1 MIRRKKNAQALHRAA
16 EVLGGSDRLA
26 TFLAVPIDSLD
37 TWLGC
42 YEDPPPDVVQIALD
56 VLVDDV
62 AIPTQKFG

>member
-1 MIRRKKNAQALHRAA
+1 MSRPRQNAQALHRAA

-37 TWLGC
+37 TWLAC
-42 YEDPPPDVVQIALD
+42 DEDPPLDVVQVALD

-62 AIPTQKFG
+62 TS